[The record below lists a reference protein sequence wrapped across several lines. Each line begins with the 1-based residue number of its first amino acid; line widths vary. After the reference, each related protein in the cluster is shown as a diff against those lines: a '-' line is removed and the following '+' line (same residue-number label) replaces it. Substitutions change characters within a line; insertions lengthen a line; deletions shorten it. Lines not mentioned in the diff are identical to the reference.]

1 MGDSQYVNRKSAA
14 RSYRPSGYVRFAPLH
29 GVLFIMDGPTDVPRA
44 AAGT

>member
-14 RSYRPSGYVRFAPLH
+14 RSYRPSGYVRFAPL
-29 GVLFIMDGPTDVPRA
+29 MEYYSYDGPTDVSRA